1 MAPRSVL
8 KGGGVMRL
16 PIRETKV
23 RERGG
28 GGVTRRLLVGT
39 GPGTYTC
46 PHADAS
52 SVSSCTSL
60 CMAREGES
68 RLGSGADGADGYK
81 CCVRR
86 VIKVVPRRGPT
97 MD

>member
-1 MAPRSVL
+1 
-8 KGGGVMRL
+8 MRL
-16 PIRETKV
+16 PIREQKV

-52 SVSSCTSL
+52 SVPSCTSL
-60 CMAREGES
+60 RMARDGES
-68 RLGSGADGADGYK
+68 RLGSWADRAGGYK
-81 CCVRR
+81 WCVRR
-86 VIKVVPRRGPT
+86 VIKVLPRRGPT